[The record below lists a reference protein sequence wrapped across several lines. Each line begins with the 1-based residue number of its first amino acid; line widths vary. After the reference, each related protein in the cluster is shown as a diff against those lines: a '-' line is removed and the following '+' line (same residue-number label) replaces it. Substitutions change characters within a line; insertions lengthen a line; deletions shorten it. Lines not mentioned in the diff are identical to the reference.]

1 MINLKEHFDS
11 RKIIK
16 FTLPTII
23 MTLFTSIYGIVD
35 GIFVSNII
43 NSNAFASINLIMP
56 FTLILGS
63 IGFMFG
69 TGGSALVSK
78 ILGEN
83 ESKKAKE
90 YFSVLIYSLIII
102 GVIISIIS
110 FIFMKPIAT
119 FLGAKDE
126 LLEMSML
133 YGKILMFS
141 LPFLFLQN
149 CFQSFMIVAERPK
162 IGLVISLISGIS
174 NMILDYIFI
183 YLFKFGIIGAGGAT
197 AISQFIGGIIP
208 LVYFGRKNTTTLKLV
223 KTKLLI
229 KPIINTCYNGLSE
242 MVSNISYSIVNILFN
257 LQIMKYIGV
266 NGIVAYGII
275 NYVSFIFI
283 SVYLGFSTGAIPII
297 SYHYG
302 AKNKDEIK
310 NLLKIG
316 VRILFVVSIILTL
329 IAEIFSKIFAS
340 IFVAYDTELL
350 KLSTTAFRLFS
361 VSYLISWFNL
371 YVSSFFTAL
380 NDGRTSAVISF
391 SRAFVGQIIMILVLP
406 ILFGINGL
414 WLAATFSE
422 IISLFISLIFLIKYK
437 DKYNL

>member
-23 MTLFTSIYGIVD
+23 MTIFTSIYGVVD

-43 NSNAFASINLIMP
+43 NSKAFASINLIMP
-56 FTLILGS
+56 FTLILGA

-78 ILGEN
+78 TLGEN
-83 ESKKAKE
+83 ENRKAKD
-90 YFSVLIYSLIII
+90 YFSILIYSLFII

-110 FIFMKPIAT
+110 FIFMRPIAT

-126 LLEMSML
+126 LVDISVL
-133 YGKILMFS
+133 YGKILMVS
-141 LPFLFLQN
+141 LPFLLLQN

-162 IGLVISLISGIS
+162 IGLIISIISGIS

-183 YLFKFGIIGAGGAT
+183 YLFRFGIIGAGLAT
-197 AISQFIGGIIP
+197 SISQFIGGVIPII
-208 LVYFGRKNTTTLKLV
+208 YFGRKNTTTLKLV
-223 KTKLLI
+223 KTKLMI
-229 KPIINTCYNGLSE
+229 KPIISACYNGLSE
-242 MVSNISYSIVNILFN
+242 MVSNISYSVVNILFN
-257 LQIMKYIGV
+257 LQIMRYIGV
-266 NGIVAYGII
+266 NGVVAYGII

-283 SVYLGFSTGAIPII
+283 SIYLGFSTGAIPVI

-316 VRILFVVSIILTL
+316 IKILSILSIILTL
-329 IAEIFSKIFAS
+329 IAEIFSKTFAS
-340 IFVAYDTELL
+340 IFVSYDTELL
-350 KLSTTAFRLFS
+350 KFATTAFRLFS
-361 VSYLISWFNL
+361 ISYLISWFNL
-371 YVSSFFTAL
+371 YISSFFTAL
-380 NDGRTSAVISF
+380 NDGKTSAIISF
-391 SRAFVGQIIMILVLP
+391 SRAFIGQIIMILILP

-422 IISLFISLIFLIKYK
+422 IISLFVSLICLIKYK
-437 DKYNL
+437 EKYN